1 MNTSTIVILAVAIVG
16 VIVAAAVAVA
26 VWFYLRNERSKLLRS
41 RFGPEYGRTVR
52 AQGDA
57 GHAEKILQERQDRVA
72 RMSIK
77 PLSEQQRMQFARE
90 WEAQQA
96 RFVDQPREAVNS
108 ADRLITEIMRVRGYP
123 LGDFEQRMADVSV
136 DHPVVVENY
145 RIAHAIAVKDQQG
158 TVGTDELRQA
168 MIHYRAMFADLLHDG
183 GMTPVREVRSETKA
197 RVKEAGL

>member
-1 MNTSTIVILAVAIVG
+1 MNTSTIVILAVVIVG
-16 VIVAAAVAVA
+16 VIVAAAVGVA

-77 PLSEQQRMQFARE
+77 PLSEQQRVQFARE

>member
-183 GMTPVREVRSETKA
+183 GMTPVRELRSETKA

>member
-1 MNTSTIVILAVAIVG
+1 MNTSTIVILAVVIVG
-16 VIVAAAVAVA
+16 VIVAAAVGVA

-77 PLSEQQRMQFARE
+77 PLSEQQRAQFARE